1 MNLSDLKHLTKYRKN
16 INLSQ
21 SKLSEIANITQFR
34 LSQFEHNKIELTQEE
49 KKQIIKILNDKKLLN
64 KVITRRKRYQKHTYE
79 NNIINKSRRRSYK
92 RSLGNKEFINDL
104 NSIYKK
110 HSESEKKLSC
120 ISLFSGCGGFSLG
133 ASAAGFKIKGF
144 LELEKSAVEIYKKN
158 FHSSELLGLDIN
170 DIKLEI
176 IKKKFQNKIDLVIG
190 GPPCQGFSLAGK
202 RDAKDERNYLYKKY
216 LDLVLTIKPKIFI
229 MENVELLL
237 SMKNNNGTL
246 IKDDIIK
253 DFSNKNYSVD
263 YKVINASNF
272 GVPQNRKR
280 VIFFGI
286 QKEINKKIIF
296 PEKIFSDEKNNLFN
310 SFKKIRSFSDA
321 VSDLPYLESG
331 QSSNLP
337 FHQAQK
343 HPDHVLKW
351 LWNVKEGKSAH
362 ENKQKEL
369 RPPSG
374 YNTTYKRQ
382 IWNNPAST
390 VQTTFGMISG
400 SNNVHP
406 ICTRALTIRE
416 AARIQSFPDKFV
428 LTGKIGS
435 IRTAIGNA
443 VPPLLSY
450 ELCNYFK
457 NYIL

>member
-1 MNLSDLKHLTKYRKN
+1 MTISDLKNLTQYRKN

-21 SKLSEIANITQFR
+21 SKLSEITNITQFR
-34 LSQFEHNKIELTQEE
+34 LSQFEHNKIELTQVE
-49 KKQIIKILNDKKLLN
+49 KKHIIKTLNDKKLLN
-64 KVITRRKRYQKHTYE
+64 KIISRRKRYQKHTYD
-79 NNIINKSRRRSYK
+79 NKIINKSKRRSYE
-92 RSLGNKEFINDL
+92 RSLHNKEYIKDI
-104 NSIYKK
+104 NSIYHRHEK
-110 HSESEKKLSC
+110 SEKKFKC

-144 LELEKSAVEIYKKN
+144 LELEKSAVEIYKQN
-158 FHSSELLGLDIN
+158 FPSSELLGLDIN
-170 DIKLEI
+170 DIEIEI

-229 MENVELLL
+229 MENVGLLL

-253 DFSNKNYSVD
+253 DFSNKNYTVD
-263 YKVINASNF
+263 YKVINANNF

-286 QKEINKKIIF
+286 KKDINKKIVF
-296 PEKIFSDEKNNLFN
+296 PEKIYSDEKNNLFTN
-310 SFKKIRSFSDA
+310 FKKVRSFSDA
-321 VSDLPYLESG
+321 ISDLPYLESG
-331 QSSNLP
+331 ESSDFP

-351 LWNVKEGKSAH
+351 LWNVKQGMSAH
-362 ENKQKEL
+362 ENKKKEL

>member
-1 MNLSDLKHLTKYRKN
+1 MTISDVKYLSKFRKS

-21 SKLSEIANITQFR
+21 SKLSEVTNISQFR
-34 LSQFEHNKIELTQEE
+34 LSQFENNKIKLTETE
-49 KKQIIKILNDKKLLN
+49 KKQIVTTLNNKRLLN
-64 KVITRRKRYQKHTYE
+64 GIVSRKKRYQKHTYE
-79 NNIINKSRRRSYK
+79 NNIVKKSKRRSYK
-92 RSLGNKEFINDL
+92 RSLNNKEYVRDL
-104 NSIYKK
+104 NTIHQK
-110 HSESEKKLSC
+110 HIENKKKLSC

-144 LELEKSAVEIYKKN
+144 LELEKSAVEIYKQN
-158 FHSSELLGLDIN
+158 FSSSELLGRDIN
-170 DIKLEI
+170 DIKI
-176 IKKKFQNKIDLVIG
+176 NNIKSKFQNKIDLIIG

-202 RDAKDERNYLYKKY
+202 RDTKDKRNYLYKKY
-216 LDLVLTIKPKIFI
+216 FDLVLTIKPKIFI

-237 SMKNNNGTL
+237 SMKNNNGTFV
-246 IKDDIIK
+246 KDDIIN
-253 DFSNKNYSVD
+253 DFSSKNYSVD
-263 YKVINASNF
+263 YKVVNASNF
-272 GVPQNRKR
+272 GVPQSRKR

-286 QKEINKKIIF
+286 KKNINKKIIF
-296 PEKIFSDEKNNLFN
+296 PENIYANERSNLFT
-310 SFKKIRSFSDA
+310 SYKKLRSFSDA
-321 VSDLPYLESG
+321 VSDLPFLESG
-331 QSSNLP
+331 ENSNIS

-351 LWNVKEGKSAH
+351 LWNVKQGMSAH
-362 ENKQKEL
+362 KNKEKKM

-382 IWNNPAST
+382 TWDKPAST

-406 ICTRALTIRE
+406 LCTRAITIRE
-416 AARIQSFPDKFV
+416 AARIQSFPDKFI

-443 VPPLLSY
+443 VPPMLSF